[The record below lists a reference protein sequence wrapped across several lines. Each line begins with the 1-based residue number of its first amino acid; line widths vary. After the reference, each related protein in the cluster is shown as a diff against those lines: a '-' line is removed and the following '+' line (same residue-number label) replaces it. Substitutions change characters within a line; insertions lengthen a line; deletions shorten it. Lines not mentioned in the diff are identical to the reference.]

1 MWFPLDLLI
10 PRQERRMRPING
22 RHIGNVGQE
31 EGGPARAAAQRI
43 TKPSEE
49 KMIQAHENFAVA
61 DGDPVRTEHI
71 ATALTAGSFAYDDGA
86 TQTFEPGG
94 GTTYVEHERRSH
106 GEWYVD
112 SEGRFCSF
120 WPPSYRACYDLHW
133 IVENGSVVGLRFT
146 ELERGSVF
154 VGRYR

>member
-1 MWFPLDLLI
+1 MVQLL
-10 PRQERRMRPING
+10 
-22 RHIGNVGQE
+22 
-31 EGGPARAAAQRI
+31 
-43 TKPSEE
+43 
-49 KMIQAHENFAVA
+49 ENLVVA

-71 ATALTAGSFAYDDGA
+71 ATALTAGSFVYGDGA

-112 SEGRFCSF
+112 GGGRFCSF

-133 IVENGSVVGLRFT
+133 IVENGGVVGLRFS
-146 ELERGSVF
+146 ERDRGSVF

>member
-1 MWFPLDLLI
+1 MFI
-10 PRQERRMRPING
+10 
-22 RHIGNVGQE
+22 
-31 EGGPARAAAQRI
+31 
-43 TKPSEE
+43 KE
-49 KMIQAHENFAVA
+49 KMAQALENLAVA
-61 DGDPVRTEHI
+61 DGDPVRKEHI
-71 ATALTAGSFAYDDGA
+71 AIALTAGSFGYDDGA
-86 TQTFEPGG
+86 TQTFQPGG
-94 GTTYVEHERRSH
+94 ATTYVEHERRSH

-146 ELERGSVF
+146 ELDRGSVF